1 MPTVLITG
9 ANRGIGLEL
18 TRQYAADGWRVLATC
33 RYPNKAT
40 DLAAIKGD
48 VEIHRLDVDDAPSIG
63 ALAASLEGQSID
75 VLFNNAGVIGKRGA
89 SIADIDYAVW
99 AQTMTTN
106 LFGPV
111 RVAWALRDNVM
122 ASTLKVMAFTSS
134 KMGSI
139 GENTGGNVIY
149 RSSKTALNMA
159 VSCLAQELESK
170 GVTAIVFHPGHV
182 RTDMGGPTAPVSTTD
197 SAAGMRKVV
206 AGLVPGDNVTFWN
219 YDGAP
224 LPW

>member
-18 TRQYAADGWRVLATC
+18 ARQYAADGWRVLATC
-33 RYPNKAT
+33 RDPDRAA
-40 DLAAIKGD
+40 DLAGIGGN
-48 VEIHRLDVDDAPSIG
+48 VETHRLDVDDASSVD
-63 ALAASLEGQSID
+63 ALAVDLKGQSID

-89 SIADIDYAVW
+89 SIADVDYDVW
-99 AQTMTTN
+99 ARTMATN

-111 RVAWALRDNVM
+111 RVAWALRDNVQ
-122 ASTLKVMAFTSS
+122 ASTLKVMAFTGS

-139 GENTGGNVIY
+139 GQNTGGNVIY

-170 GVTAIVFHPGHV
+170 GVTAVVFHPGHV
-182 RTDMGGPTAPVSTTD
+182 RTDMGGPTAPVTAPESV
-197 SAAGMRKVV
+197 AGMRKVV
-206 AGLVPGDNVTFWN
+206 AGLVPGDNGTFWN